1 MHYPTYKTVVIVFL
15 ITAAWDVALRF
26 LAQGDVRA
34 FGVERMRWVLNLRPY
49 FEQHTLLS
57 AALVAGFVGAVTL
70 PLITATNPFR
80 ESRRIASLG
89 WVALVSG
96 AVGFPMKHSGL
107 FPHLKRHYY
116 DPVPAWYSFLTDAF
130 SGVVVAA
137 TYHALLRRG
146 AIL

>member
-70 PLITATNPFR
+70 PLITVSATPTKPPQ
-80 ESRRIASLG
+80 SMTTSVGSAAAPAS
-89 WVALVSG
+89 
-96 AVGFPMKHSGL
+96 
-107 FPHLKRHYY
+107 
-116 DPVPAWYSFLTDAF
+116 
-130 SGVVVAA
+130 
-137 TYHALLRRG
+137 RRG
-146 AIL
+146 AATISPQLSWPA